1 VRSCDAERSLR
12 HLRPRGPAWLRVLL
26 VTLLTSAALAAV
38 IAALDWWAGE
48 FVGMILPGR
57 PDRLGLA
64 WTLGLA
70 GAGGLAAAAA
80 LEWGTWR
87 GVRRAAERAVAGDP
101 IGAVRQ
107 LAESTGH
114 GLEHSATAVRAYL
127 DERAAT
133 RAQAEPPEEVR
144 RLAGGGEPLRA
155 AERLRELTGCGI
167 EEALRRVESYLAGR
181 AADAE

>member
-1 VRSCDAERSLR
+1 MVRRQEFTVRSGDAERSLR

-38 IAALDWWAGE
+38 IAALDWWSGE
-48 FVGMILPGR
+48 ILGMILPGR

-87 GVRRAAERAVAGDP
+87 GVRPGAQRAPGGHQHGGVA
-101 IGAVRQ
+101 
-107 LAESTGH
+107 
-114 GLEHSATAVRAYL
+114 
-127 DERAAT
+127 
-133 RAQAEPPEEVR
+133 
-144 RLAGGGEPLRA
+144 
-155 AERLRELTGCGI
+155 
-167 EEALRRVESYLAGR
+167 ALR
-181 AADAE
+181 